1 MVTIAHNLIENHPAY
16 VKHFM
21 LTLKIIS
28 NTKLLNKTDA
38 SDKLKERYKN
48 IPNSLRIAKLRKT

>member
-1 MVTIAHNLIENHPAY
+1 
-16 VKHFM
+16 M

>member
-38 SDKLKERYKN
+38 SDKLKERYKKYTQKSEDSK
-48 IPNSLRIAKLRKT
+48 I